1 MTKKANK
8 IDFLLA
14 FLFGCSEFKK
24 QVLLPISWE
33 KKDFPLNPRILDLLN
48 PSIISNSFGD
58 DPKNITVQMAN
69 IEESNLRPFLQKIST
84 IKYLT

>member
-14 FLFGCSEFKK
+14 FLFGSSEFKK

-58 DPKNITVQMAN
+58 DPKNTTVQLAN
-69 IEESNLRPFLQKIST
+69 NEESNLRPFLRKILS
-84 IKYLT
+84 INFLT